1 MLKRFCLL
9 LAMLICTAPAAAVAA
24 DGPLVIAH
32 RGASGDRPEH
42 TLAAYELAI
51 DQGADYIEPDLVITS
66 DLHLIA
72 RHDTEL
78 SATTDVAAR
87 DEFADRR
94 RSKTIDGQLANGWF
108 AEDFTLAEIRT
119 LRARERIPGIRPAN
133 ARYDGLYQ
141 VPTFDEIVML
151 VRAKE
156 AETGRRIGLY
166 PELKHYTFLLR
177 EQLDGVDL
185 LIAALRKHDLD
196 SADAPV
202 FVQSFEVA
210 PLKRLDAMSDVKL
223 VQLLEPEGGPADEP
237 DMRYAE
243 MATPSGLAEI
253 AEYAD
258 VIGVNLQMIL
268 TMDGAPTGL
277 IVAAHDAG
285 LQVHGW
291 TLRAENTFLPPM
303 LRRGDEAGRPGCPEL
318 LLAELRRHGIDGIFA
333 DQPGRVATFLQSG
346 AAPPCMVATPPRPDV
361 AP

>member
-1 MLKRFCLL
+1 MLKWICLL
-9 LAMLICTAPAAAVAA
+9 LAMLICTAPAAAFAA

-87 DEFADRR
+87 DEFVDRR

-237 DMRYAE
+237 AMRYAE
-243 MATPSGLAEI
+243 MVTPSGLAEI
-253 AEYAD
+253 AQYAD
-258 VIGVNLQMIL
+258 GIGVSIPMVL
-268 TMDGAPTGL
+268 DESGAATGL
-277 IVAAHDAG
+277 VAAAQEAG
-285 LQVHGW
+285 LLVHVW
-291 TLRAENTFLPPM
+291 TVRKENAFLPPFAKLSNLNATAGCVEYVFDA
-303 LRRGDEAGRPGCPEL
+303 LRKAG
-318 LLAELRRHGIDGIFA
+318 ADGIFTDDPA
-333 DQPGRVATFLQSG
+333 RTRTENLLCAVM
-346 AAPPCMVATPPRPDV
+346 AAP
-361 AP
+361 